1 MKLMKNMK
9 SKFTLLCDDLRFSE
23 DKSEGAEDAN
33 RPRVGFHDY
42 LARARSEGL
51 RISPTLTPKLYEMI
65 DTAKYQLGLQNTLEA
80 FVMADPQPNAFAP
93 MFGNTDHLVI
103 VFTSGLIDLMEPTE
117 LLFVI
122 GHELGHLG
130 LNHVPFNPQE
140 VYKSEFEVLKHRSLA
155 RCSEIS
161 ADRVGLVAARSLFV
175 AASVMIKL
183 ASGLNSRHV
192 TLDVNSFLTQLQQ
205 HPEEINRDW
214 EVELLYPSLPLRLWS
229 LIQFSKSGSY
239 LQYAGLGSN
248 GINLKE
254 IDGNISAR
262 LNNLGS
268 GKLNK
273 MHQRRFDMAITWM
286 GAALVFED
294 GIIEEHEEHFLKQL
308 VGEILAQKA
317 LTFAESQGISA
328 VYGKL
333 EASLNE
339 LRLFDKAAH
348 MRVLEIYRAFTNK
361 LNRNAVNCRTGK
373 ILEYVFKQKN
383 N

>member
-1 MKLMKNMK
+1 MK
-9 SKFTLLCDDLRFSE
+9 SKFALLCDGLRFSE
-23 DKSEGAEDAN
+23 DKSRGAEDAN

-42 LARARSEGL
+42 LARTRSEGL

-65 DTAKYQLGLQNTLEA
+65 DTAKYQLELQNTLEA

-93 MFGNTDHLVI
+93 MFGNADHLVM

-140 VYKSEFEVLKHRSLA
+140 DYESEFEALKHRSLA

-175 AASVMIKL
+175 AASVMVKL
-183 ASGLNSRHV
+183 ASGLNSRHI

-205 HPEEINRDW
+205 HPEEINCDW
-214 EVELLYPSLPLRLWS
+214 ELELLYPSLPLRLWS
-229 LIQFSKSGSY
+229 LIQFSKSDTY
-239 LQYAGLGSN
+239 LQYAGSGSN

-254 IDGNISAR
+254 IDKNISAR

-273 MHQRRFDMAITWM
+273 MHQRRFDMTITWM

-294 GIIEEHEEHFLKQL
+294 GVIEEQEEYYLKKL
-308 VGEILAQKA
+308 VGETLAQKA
-317 LTFAESQGISA
+317 LTFAENQGISA
-328 VYGKL
+328 VYSKL
-333 EASLNE
+333 ETSLNE
-339 LRLFDKAAH
+339 LRLFDEAAH
-348 MRVLEIYRAFTNK
+348 AKVLEIFRVFADK
-361 LNRNAVNCRTGK
+361 LNKDAVNCRTGK
-373 ILEYVFKQKN
+373 ILERVY
-383 N
+383 